1 MSGYQLPFGILL
13 RRCRERRRMTQADL
27 AYAAGSSTRHLSCL
41 ETGKSQPSREMI
53 TRLAEYLDIPLRDQ
67 NMLLLAAGFAPAF
80 QERALAELEAA
91 RNAIDSVLSAHKP
104 YPAFAVDRHW
114 NVVLSNAAL
123 PQLYEGCSADLL
135 RTPVNAMRLILHPA
149 GMGPRILNFAE
160 WRAHSLSV
168 LRQQIETRADPVIQG
183 LHAEISAYP
192 VPPNSEPPG
201 GLEASQRLATPLRI
215 ATRLG
220 TVSFLNTVTVF
231 GTPNDVTL
239 AELAL
244 EMLFPADAETIE
256 ITKSMVQEQ
265 PQLNNTPGGNGSL
278 IRDLVA

>member
-1 MSGYQLPFGILL
+1 MERHDVVQTAGAG
-13 RRCRERRRMTQADL
+13 RRA
-27 AYAAGSSTRHLSCL
+27 
-41 ETGKSQPSREMI
+41 KSV
-53 TRLAEYLDIPLRDQ
+53 A
-67 NMLLLAAGFAPAF
+67 
-80 QERALAELEAA
+80 
-91 RNAIDSVLSAHKP
+91 
-104 YPAFAVDRHW
+104 
-114 NVVLSNAAL
+114 
-123 PQLYEGCSADLL
+123 
-135 RTPVNAMRLILHPA
+135 
-149 GMGPRILNFAE
+149 
-160 WRAHSLSV
+160 V

-265 PQLNNTPGGNGSL
+265 PSLNNTPGGNGSL

>member
-1 MSGYQLPFGILL
+1 MERHDVVQTAGAG
-13 RRCRERRRMTQADL
+13 RRA
-27 AYAAGSSTRHLSCL
+27 
-41 ETGKSQPSREMI
+41 KSV
-53 TRLAEYLDIPLRDQ
+53 A
-67 NMLLLAAGFAPAF
+67 
-80 QERALAELEAA
+80 
-91 RNAIDSVLSAHKP
+91 
-104 YPAFAVDRHW
+104 
-114 NVVLSNAAL
+114 
-123 PQLYEGCSADLL
+123 
-135 RTPVNAMRLILHPA
+135 
-149 GMGPRILNFAE
+149 
-160 WRAHSLSV
+160 V

-201 GLEASQRLATPLRI
+201 GLEASRRLATPLRI

-265 PQLNNTPGGNGSL
+265 PSLNNTPGGNGSL